1 MDVYRQNGYV
11 RSKVVSTPSIIMEVF
26 AEIACAE
33 ASIHVVNE
41 FALKKKLNQLQLAS
55 MIPGLVHNHTP
66 TSEDTSDCMYCKRAG
81 NIFNEDQNTEET
93 NDIIG
98 KYRKQI
104 VAFLE
109 EMEKELNSELSKCV
123 NKIN

>member
-1 MDVYRQNGYV
+1 
-11 RSKVVSTPSIIMEVF
+11 MEVF

-33 ASIHVVNE
+33 AAISIVNE

-55 MIPGLVHNHTP
+55 MVPGLVHNHAP
-66 TSEDTSDCMYCKRAG
+66 TSEDTGDCMYCKRAG
-81 NIFNEDQNTEET
+81 NIFNENQNTEET

-104 VAFLE
+104 IVFLE

-123 NKIN
+123 NKTSSTKA